1 MIYNGHYMLLDS
13 NDDVFVILTDRDI
26 LPFFEDI
33 LSIEHAVWQSSKIIL
48 KNGIKILEIPIVSS
62 NDVLL
67 LNRKEKMVSFIDKQG
82 EVINI
87 IEIKGV

>member
-33 LSIEHAVWQSSKIIL
+33 LNVECATWEINKIVL
-48 KNGIKILEIPIVSS
+48 SNKEKSLEIPIVSS

-67 LNRKEKMVSFIDKQG
+67 LNRKEKMVSFINKQG

>member
-1 MIYNGHYMLLDS
+1 MIYNSHYMLLDS

-26 LPFFEDI
+26 VPFFEDI
-33 LSIEHAVWQSSKIIL
+33 LSIEHAVWQNSKIIL
-48 KNGIKILEIPIVSS
+48 KNKERSLEIPIVSS

>member
-33 LSIEHAVWQSSKIIL
+33 LSIEHAVWQANKIIL
-48 KNGIKILEIPIVSS
+48 KNGIKVLEIPIVSS

-82 EVINI
+82 EIINI

>member
-26 LPFFEDI
+26 VPFFEDI
-33 LSIEHAVWQSSKIIL
+33 LSIEHAVWQNGKIIL
-48 KNGIKILEIPIVSS
+48 KNKERSLEIPIVSS